1 MQGLLSQSKG
11 YGLEMNL
18 AAKERRRMFDA
29 NKIFA
34 ALQSELPKAISA
46 IKTEGQ
52 AGVDRVKTDAGAKN
66 IAMGAGA
73 AGVLGGLLLSGVAG
87 KFGRQAATLG
97 GLAALGTL
105 AYNAYQKHQG
115 QAGSE
120 TAPSGVFLPS
130 SAQDQEAVGKA
141 TIRAMISAMK
151 ADGQIEA
158 TEKAKLF
165 DHLAKIDLSDTEK
178 AFLFDELAKPL
189 DIQQVVAGATS
200 PELAL
205 EIYAASLV
213 AINTTGP
220 AEKAYLADLAA
231 RLQLDTTLVAK
242 LHDEALL
249 PA

>member
-1 MQGLLSQSKG
+1 
-11 YGLEMNL
+11 
-18 AAKERRRMFDA
+18 
-29 NKIFA
+29 
-34 ALQSELPKAISA
+34 
-46 IKTEGQ
+46 
-52 AGVDRVKTDAGAKN
+52 
-66 IAMGAGA
+66 
-73 AGVLGGLLLSGVAG
+73 
-87 KFGRQAATLG
+87 
-97 GLAALGTL
+97 
-105 AYNAYQKHQG
+105 
-115 QAGSE
+115 
-120 TAPSGVFLPS
+120 
-130 SAQDQEAVGKA
+130 
-141 TIRAMISAMK
+141 MK